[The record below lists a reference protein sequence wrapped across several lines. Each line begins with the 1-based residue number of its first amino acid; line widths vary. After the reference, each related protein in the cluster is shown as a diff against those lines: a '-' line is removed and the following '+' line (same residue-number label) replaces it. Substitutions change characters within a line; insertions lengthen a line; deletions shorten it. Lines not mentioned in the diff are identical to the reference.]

1 MKALALLFAVA
12 LGVTAT
18 PGPARAE
25 EPLEDLTPPVITVTP
40 SAGAVD
46 GWYAGNASVFI
57 KATDP
62 GAISSGVRSVFY
74 TLSGATT
81 GTGTVHRTDGG
92 TVAIANSGITTITI
106 EATDGNDNQAFAAPV
121 VRIDRD
127 RPSAAFSGRM
137 ADADPTFAQGEQVLL
152 QFGCTDGQSGI
163 ATCSGTQSAGAW
175 LDTTTLGARTVTIT
189 ARDKVGNQTLVSR
202 DYQVVSNQFAVTR
215 WVDVVGPKVVGS
227 QVTAQT
233 PVFEPVPT
241 AVAYQWTR
249 NGVAIAGAT
258 GTTYTLTPDD
268 ASTTIRLQATATR
281 SGWQD
286 RTVVSPGYQV
296 SPATIGISSPPVL
309 TGETRVGGSLFIEH
323 GAVTPAAAAL
333 SYQWFRDGVLVPE
346 ASGRVY
352 FPDAPDIG
360 KRITARVAATA
371 PGHAESVWL
380 TSQSDP
386 VQGRT
391 LEVIGVPTVS
401 GPLTAGAQLI
411 AQAPVVRV
419 PFPSRSGEPA
429 VIAHQWLRDGTPIA
443 GATASTYRLTPADVG
458 HRVTVRLTATRPP
471 EEGYEPV
478 VLVSTPGPAVG
489 QATPALTA
497 KAKAKRD
504 RKVKLTIAVSAAGLD
519 PSAPVTVTRGGKVV
533 ARGSVTP
540 SGRLVLTLK
549 RQPKGKVTW
558 TVTYAGSLGVATGT
572 VKVTAKV
579 R

>member
-12 LGVTAT
+12 LGVTAA

-81 GTGTVHRTDGG
+81 GTGTVHRIDGG

-121 VRIDRD
+121 IRIDRTQ
-127 RPSAAFSGRM
+127 PGVALIGALAAPERVFARNQQVKVEFSC
-137 ADADPTFAQGEQVLL
+137 ADNE
-152 QFGCTDGQSGI
+152 SGV
-163 ATCSGTQSAGAW
+163 ATCSGTQANGAW
-175 LDTTTLGARTVTIT
+175 LDTATLGDRTVTVT
-189 ARDKVGNQTLVSR
+189 ARDKVGNVRSASVT
-202 DYQVVSNQFAVTR
+202 YTVVSDEFAVTR

-227 QVTAQT
+227 QVQAQT
-233 PVFEPVPT
+233 PVFEPAPT

-258 GTTYTLTPDD
+258 GMTYTLTPDD
-268 ASTTIRLQATATR
+268 ASTTLRLQATATR
-281 SGWQD
+281 TGWQS
-286 RTVVSPGYQV
+286 RTVVSPAYQV
-296 SPATIGISSPPVL
+296 SPATISISSPPAL
-309 TGETRVGGSLFIEH
+309 SGEARVGGSLFIEH
-323 GAVTPAAAAL
+323 GSVTPAAAAL

-380 TSQSDP
+380 TGQTDP

-401 GPLTAGAQLI
+401 GPLTAGALLT

-443 GATASTYRLTPADVG
+443 GATAPTYRLTPADVG

-489 QATPALTA
+489 QAAPALTA
-497 KAKAKRD
+497 TAKAKRD